1 MMDAIIGPILG
12 GALVLAPAWI
22 AVILS
27 LYKSRTTNN
36 HHHQE

>member
-22 AVILS
+22 VAILS

-36 HHHQE
+36 HHQE